1 MNKQETDLLDELV
14 ADWKS
19 EVPALNARPM
29 LVVGRIL
36 RLGKIMESL
45 VSQEIKPFGL
55 YYTDLDILASLRRK
69 GRPGERKGTHLNSGI
84 EVRPNTVRHK
94 TCAFASTQAG

>member
-45 VSQEIKPFGL
+45 VSQEIEPFGL

-69 GRPGERKGTHLNSGI
+69 GRPGERKGTHPIVFGTPVAQCDESSN
-84 EVRPNTVRHK
+84 
-94 TCAFASTQAG
+94 F